1 MRFLIDNALSPVVAE
16 GLRVAGHDAIHVRDL
31 GIQTAPDVIVLE
43 RAATEDRILVSA
55 DTDFGALL
63 AALETSKPSV
73 ILFRR
78 GVERRPEQQL
88 RLLRANLP
96 TFEEALEQG
105 CILVFEETRAR
116 VRRLPI
122 GGENPP

>member
-1 MRFLIDNALSPVVAE
+1 MI
-16 GLRVAGHDAIHVRDL
+16 
-31 GIQTAPDVIVLE
+31 VIE

-63 AALETSKPSV
+63 AARETSRPSV

-88 RLLRANLP
+88 KLLRANLP
-96 TFEEALEQG
+96 SFEEALEQG

-122 GGENPP
+122 GGENPL